1 MNNYLENY
9 IFNKNIIIKVDAKP
23 TEINDQRIN
32 HSDFLL
38 KRFDQFLKK
47 NFMAAPTAYG
57 NSGAR
62 VWIWATTTAY
72 TAAAGTPD
80 PFFNPLC

>member
-23 TEINDQRIN
+23 TEINDHRIN

-47 NFMAAPTAYG
+47 NFMSAPTAYG

-62 VWIWATTTAY
+62 V
-72 TAAAGTPD
+72 
-80 PFFNPLC
+80 